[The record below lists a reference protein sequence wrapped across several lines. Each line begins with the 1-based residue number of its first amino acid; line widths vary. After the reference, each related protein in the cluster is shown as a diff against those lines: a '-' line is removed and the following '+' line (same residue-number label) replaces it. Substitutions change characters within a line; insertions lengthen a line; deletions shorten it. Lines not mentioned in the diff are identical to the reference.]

1 MQVKINEIG
10 RDKPELVEIHCYE
23 VSEEVR
29 EITAFVK
36 SRQGQ
41 LTGFTNEKMYE
52 IAITDILYIEAVD
65 NRVFIYTKD
74 EVYETKHRLYKL
86 EEMLSEKNFLRIS
99 KSTLLNLMKVSSIKP
114 AMNSRFIAVLFS
126 GEQISISRKYV
137 PALKKALK
145 GEK

>member
-1 MQVKINEIG
+1 
-10 RDKPELVEIHCYE
+10 
-23 VSEEVR
+23 
-29 EITAFVK
+29 
-36 SRQGQ
+36 
-41 LTGFTNEKMYE
+41 MYE